1 MKIRILGRPDLS
13 ILSCLDLVKLLCLN
27 KCFTSPHFTHL
38 TFSSHPISSIIII
51 LMFDCLSLF
60 TLVTNMF
67 PSMTKHMFKHFRE
80 RLKDVWR
87 IQAELIRLQKDHV
100 AIPKIVKAN
109 FDSTEILLII
119 YKYLI
124 LHRLYMPI
132 FKYIYHVK

>member
-1 MKIRILGRPDLS
+1 
-13 ILSCLDLVKLLCLN
+13 
-27 KCFTSPHFTHL
+27 
-38 TFSSHPISSIIII
+38 
-51 LMFDCLSLF
+51 
-60 TLVTNMF
+60 MF

-87 IQAELIRLQKDHV
+87 IHAELIRLQKDHV